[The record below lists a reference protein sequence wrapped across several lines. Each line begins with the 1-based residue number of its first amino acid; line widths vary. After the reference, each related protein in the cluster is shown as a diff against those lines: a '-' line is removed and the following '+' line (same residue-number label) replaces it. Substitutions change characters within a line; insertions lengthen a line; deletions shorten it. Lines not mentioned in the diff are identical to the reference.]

1 VVHRQHVTSLIIEVT
16 RLMTKPPT
24 QLDLEDWAGST
35 QYSMPIGSGRGS
47 RSSEHWA
54 PEQQQ
59 LITHI
64 KQTEPVGQAARLNGG
79 FNTETNQ
86 SVCSVPRTPPF
97 TYIQL

>member
-24 QLDLEDWAGST
+24 QLDLEEWAGST
-35 QYSMPIGSGRGS
+35 QYSIPIGWGRGS

-54 PEQQQ
+54 PEQQHSSSSLRTLRQ
-59 LITHI
+59 S
-64 KQTEPVGQAARLNGG
+64 ARQRVSTGG
-79 FNTETNQ
+79 STQKLTKVYVLSREH
-86 SVCSVPRTPPF
+86 PPF